1 MDRLSLSLSLFVS
14 FSIGSVFLLPR
25 RRAIGIRLPLSS
37 CSSTRCSSLSFGSS
51 CLSFS
56 FTFLYVKR
64 SQSLNNSTRLASCNL
79 PIKYLCAFGMDV
91 NMRKRGSLAHYPP
104 FMPSSS
110 SSSSSP
116 LFLSLSLS
124 LSCALFFIII
134 LCYIKYLPCSS
145 YRRQHPSL
153 YRCIEE

>member
-110 SSSSSP
+110 SSSSP

-124 LSCALFFIII
+124 LLCIVFYHNSMLHQIFTMLFI
-134 LCYIKYLPCSS
+134 S
-145 YRRQHPSL
+145 PSASFSL
-153 YRCIEE
+153 SLHRGIT